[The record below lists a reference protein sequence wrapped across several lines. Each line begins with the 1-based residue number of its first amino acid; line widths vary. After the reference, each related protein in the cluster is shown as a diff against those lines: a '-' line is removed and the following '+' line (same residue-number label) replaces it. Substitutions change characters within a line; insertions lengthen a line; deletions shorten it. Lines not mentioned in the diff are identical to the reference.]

1 MRFSY
6 VDWIAMVVNPFFS
19 FDSALEKKKKSRKW
33 VDSFPFRNTYTG
45 FYCHSNGHSMFR
57 FHFLFSTNFTQLS
70 QTFNLSLWMA
80 ISSARVFFPSC
91 DCRTRFFTIQFSMH
105 GQHFVHKLRWIVHS
119 VWTTVGNVLI
129 IFPMLFFFLFHF
141 HSIISDEIYIYNSKT
156 CFRLLYKWKC
166 FRKKAKDKFRLI
178 VCMCMKN
185 H

>member
-1 MRFSY
+1 MNSDGCKSVLFIRLCTREEKKNHVNESTHFPFAIRILDFTAIQMDTQRSDFIFCFQQILLNCHRHLIYRFE
-6 VDWIAMVVNPFFS
+6 WLLLPLEFFS
-19 FDSALEKKKKSRKW
+19 
-33 VDSFPFRNTYTG
+33 
-45 FYCHSNGHSMFR
+45 
-57 FHFLFSTNFTQLS
+57 
-70 QTFNLSLWMA
+70 
-80 ISSARVFFPSC
+80 PSC

-166 FRKKAKDKFRLI
+166 FRKKTKDKFRLI